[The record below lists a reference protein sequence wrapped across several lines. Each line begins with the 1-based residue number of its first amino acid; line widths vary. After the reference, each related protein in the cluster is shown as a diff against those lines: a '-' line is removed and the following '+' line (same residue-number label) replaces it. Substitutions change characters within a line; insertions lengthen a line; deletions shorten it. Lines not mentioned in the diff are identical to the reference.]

1 MPSATVMIASSGKK
15 NEPGYEVTTVK
26 GIYQTV
32 LYYKR
37 SMLVWLARLVYT
49 TIVYMYNK
57 NCCLIQLKL

>member
-1 MPSATVMIASSGKK
+1 MPSATVIASSGKK

-32 LYYKR
+32 LYYKQ

-49 TIVYMYNK
+49 TIVYMYN
-57 NCCLIQLKL
+57 